1 MKLDPR
7 VLTHLHL
14 FITLTLV
21 CGTPLQYDM
30 YQGRAYSGAES
41 RHRNSRNW
49 CAHIVHKNVSCAVVG
64 GTESFMQPEVLPC
77 PPELP
82 NCAQQVIYQTH
93 FRPTYK
99 LAYKVLTQL
108 EWRCCPGYQGYDC
121 REPRDVKQLQAEPF
135 QHVPSPSAQNPSS
148 KVPEQP
154 TESRR
159 NHPWGEEGHFGG
171 QPGHRPPSGH
181 HNTQHLEDEV
191 QRLSQ
196 MVLDMQARMTDMSS
210 SLRLDFQE
218 DASKMLVSLMNNLR
232 QPASA
237 RGAETQTVEVQ
248 DLSFPTS
255 GMDEVMNRISQVA
268 DNLESKS
275 STLEELVGRVSRH
288 DGQIHLLMEAAQNH
302 LPTPPPAAPASDK
315 DLRDYLDKKIE
326 ALREELMGGMDI
338 KLADLKNSCDYKIL
352 SVQEQCEGQETN
364 YLSLAELIES
374 KEADL
379 RDEIQDLKAKLV
391 VPGNQSSLSSDSV
404 LARLDNLESRLNSSD
419 KNKLA
424 QCCAEEKLKLEHTEA
439 INDLRENLEDKLV
452 SLEDR
457 LSTMLLDTSTIVQS
471 PGQTDD
477 QNALQI
483 NLNSMKSSI
492 QALKNRYDVLDQL
505 CSKEC
510 NAKSTALEDIKRDV
524 EGCRS
529 DVNAMVTRL
538 ETQMKDG
545 RATERLHLNF
555 TTSIEDLRDTLSHLK
570 GRTDGLEGLLLDI
583 AHQHSQTPQSLNST
597 RGRDQGKIDQT
608 QHHDLRNRLEEAGR
622 KGDCCKEPTEDIRKE
637 ISRMDS
643 RMATVESL
651 CLKLDPISASLERIK
666 EGMNK
671 HVNALWTCVD
681 QLNGTVQAQAID
693 IGGMTGTCQNLQKI
707 VSNLEVLLLPDFNP
721 GTNGAEATAD
731 NAGGPHRPSQSLP
744 VPLGPMDATLPPP
757 PVMETGE
764 AGPPGKMTATSKLPK
779 GVDGSMMPVKGF
791 AGAPAPPDVK
801 STDSIKINMVVFPGV
816 APPHSNN
823 PLNPAP
829 PSDERVSFSAGLTLQ
844 LLREVGTI
852 PFNKV
857 LVNDGGHYDAITGV
871 FTAPSDGRYLVTAML
886 TAQRGE
892 RVEAV
897 LSASNRSVQK
907 LDSAGFPSGSAAPPS
922 HGCDC
927 NSAASLSL
935 VVPLRRGDRLE
946 LILTAGK
953 LAVSDPPE
961 VLSSFSAV
969 LLYQNPS
976 KR

>member
-1 MKLDPR
+1 MFLALSGNNIPDPFSSPW
-7 VLTHLHL
+7 H
-14 FITLTLV
+14 TL
-21 CGTPLQYDM
+21 PWNQW
-30 YQGRAYSGAES
+30 
-41 RHRNSRNW
+41 NW

-135 QHVPSPSAQNPSS
+135 QHVPSPS
-148 KVPEQP
+148 
-154 TESRR
+154 
-159 NHPWGEEGHFGG
+159 GHFGG

-379 RDEIQDLKAKLV
+379 RDEIQDLTAKLV
-391 VPGNQSSLSSDSV
+391 VPGNQGSLSSDSV

-424 QCCAEEKLKLEHTEA
+424 QCSAEEKLKLEHTEA

-477 QNALQI
+477 QDALQI
-483 NLNSMKSSI
+483 NLNSLKSSI
-492 QALKNRYDVLDQL
+492 QTLKNRYDVLDQL

-510 NAKSTALEDIKRDV
+510 NAKSTGLEDIKRDV

-608 QHHDLRNRLEEAGR
+608 QHHDLRNRLEEAGK

-666 EGMNK
+666 EDVSVVPLLADQDVWKLLGLK
-671 HVNALWTCVD
+671 TVLHVELTWVLWVKS
-681 QLNGTVQAQAID
+681 QS
-693 IGGMTGTCQNLQKI
+693 M
-707 VSNLEVLLLPDFNP
+707 FNHKTFLTFLSCSICSSYSP
-721 GTNGAEATAD
+721 GAEATAD
-731 NAGGPHRPSQSLP
+731 KAGGPHRPSQSLP

-791 AGAPAPPDVK
+791 AGAPEFFPPY
-801 STDSIKINMVVFPGV
+801 TCLPWLPGV
-816 APPHSNN
+816 
-823 PLNPAP
+823 LTMQILC
-829 PSDERVSFSAGLTLQ
+829 SDERVSFSAGLTLQ

-871 FTAPSDGRYLVTAML
+871 FTAPSDGRYLVTAVL

-897 LSASNRSVQK
+897 LSASNRSIQK

-935 VVPLRRGDRLE
+935 VVPLRRADRLE

-961 VLSSFSAV
+961 VRSSFSAV

>member
-1 MKLDPR
+1 METLNTFLFP
-7 VLTHLHL
+7 VLL
-14 FITLTLV
+14 FV
-21 CGTPLQYDM
+21 P
-30 YQGRAYSGAES
+30 
-41 RHRNSRNW
+41 
-49 CAHIVHKNVSCAVVG
+49 AV
-64 GTESFMQPEVLPC
+64 
-77 PPELP
+77 
-82 NCAQQVIYQTH
+82 
-93 FRPTYK
+93 
-99 LAYKVLTQL
+99 
-108 EWRCCPGYQGYDC
+108 
-121 REPRDVKQLQAEPF
+121 
-135 QHVPSPSAQNPSS
+135 
-148 KVPEQP
+148 VPEQP

-181 HNTQHLEDEV
+181 HNTQHLEEEV

-248 DLSFPTS
+248 DLSFPSS

-275 STLEELVGRVSRH
+275 STLEELVGHVSRH

-302 LPTPPPAAPASDK
+302 LPTPPPTASDK

-338 KLADLKNSCDYKIL
+338 KIADLKNSCDYKIL

-391 VPGNQSSLSSDSV
+391 VPGNQGSLSSDTV

-424 QCCAEEKLKLEHTEA
+424 QCCSAEEKLKVEHAEA

-471 PGQTDD
+471 PGQTND
-477 QNALQI
+477 QDALQQ
-483 NLNSMKSSI
+483 NLNSLMKSI
-492 QALKNRYDVLDQL
+492 QTLKNQYDVIDQL

-510 NAKSTALEDIKRDV
+510 NAKSTVLEDIKRDV
-524 EGCRS
+524 EVCRS
-529 DVNAMVTRL
+529 DVNAMATRL
-538 ETQMKDG
+538 ETQMKDV
-545 RATERLHLNF
+545 RATEGLHLNF
-555 TTSIEDLRDTLSHLK
+555 TTSIEDIRDTLRHLK

-583 AHQHSQTPQSLNST
+583 ANQHSQTSQSLNST
-597 RGRDQGKIDQT
+597 MGQDQEKIHQT
-608 QHHDLRNRLEEAGR
+608 QHHDLRTRLEEAGR
-622 KGDCCKEPTEDIRKE
+622 KGECCKEQTEDIGKE

-666 EGMNK
+666 EGLNK
-671 HVNALWTCVD
+671 HVNALWTCVN

-693 IGGMTGTCQNLQKI
+693 IGGITGTCQNLQKI

-721 GTNGAEATAD
+721 AKT
-731 NAGGPHRPSQSLP
+731 
-744 VPLGPMDATLPPP
+744 
-757 PVMETGE
+757 
-764 AGPPGKMTATSKLPK
+764 
-779 GVDGSMMPVKGF
+779 
-791 AGAPAPPDVK
+791 
-801 STDSIKINMVVFPGV
+801 
-816 APPHSNN
+816 
-823 PLNPAP
+823 
-829 PSDERVSFSAGLTLQ
+829 
-844 LLREVGTI
+844 
-852 PFNKV
+852 
-857 LVNDGGHYDAITGV
+857 
-871 FTAPSDGRYLVTAML
+871 
-886 TAQRGE
+886 
-892 RVEAV
+892 
-897 LSASNRSVQK
+897 
-907 LDSAGFPSGSAAPPS
+907 
-922 HGCDC
+922 
-927 NSAASLSL
+927 
-935 VVPLRRGDRLE
+935 
-946 LILTAGK
+946 GK
-953 LAVSDPPE
+953 L
-961 VLSSFSAV
+961 
-969 LLYQNPS
+969 
-976 KR
+976 

>member
-352 SVQEQCEGQETN
+352 SVREQCEGQETN

-379 RDEIQDLKAKLV
+379 RDEIQDLTAKLV
-391 VPGNQSSLSSDSV
+391 VPGNQGSLSSDSV

-424 QCCAEEKLKLEHTEA
+424 QCSAEEKLKLEHTEA

-477 QNALQI
+477 QDALQI
-483 NLNSMKSSI
+483 NLNSLKSSI
-492 QALKNRYDVLDQL
+492 QTLKNRYDVLDQL

-510 NAKSTALEDIKRDV
+510 NAKSTVLEDIKRDV

-608 QHHDLRNRLEEAGR
+608 QNHDLRNRLEEAGK

-731 NAGGPHRPSQSLP
+731 KAGGPHRPSQSLP

-791 AGAPAPPDVK
+791 AGAPAPPNVK

-871 FTAPSDGRYLVTAML
+871 FTAPSDGRYLVTAVL

-897 LSASNRSVQK
+897 LSASNRSIQK

-935 VVPLRRGDRLE
+935 VVPLRGGDRLE

>member
-1 MKLDPR
+1 
-7 VLTHLHL
+7 
-14 FITLTLV
+14 
-21 CGTPLQYDM
+21 
-30 YQGRAYSGAES
+30 
-41 RHRNSRNW
+41 
-49 CAHIVHKNVSCAVVG
+49 
-64 GTESFMQPEVLPC
+64 
-77 PPELP
+77 
-82 NCAQQVIYQTH
+82 
-93 FRPTYK
+93 
-99 LAYKVLTQL
+99 
-108 EWRCCPGYQGYDC
+108 
-121 REPRDVKQLQAEPF
+121 
-135 QHVPSPSAQNPSS
+135 
-148 KVPEQP
+148 
-154 TESRR
+154 
-159 NHPWGEEGHFGG
+159 
-171 QPGHRPPSGH
+171 
-181 HNTQHLEDEV
+181 
-191 QRLSQ
+191 

-255 GMDEVMNRISQVA
+255 GMDEVMNRINLVA

-302 LPTPPPAAPASDK
+302 LPTLPPAAPASDR

-374 KEADL
+374 KEDDL

-424 QCCAEEKLKLEHTEA
+424 QCCSAEEKLKLEHIEA

-477 QNALQI
+477 QDALQK
-483 NLNSMKSSI
+483 NLNSLVSSI
-492 QALKNRYDVLDQL
+492 QNLKNRYDVLDQL

-510 NAKSTALEDIKRDV
+510 NAKSTVLEDIKRDV

-529 DVNAMVTRL
+529 DVNAMATRL
-538 ETQMKDG
+538 ETLMKDV
-545 RATERLHLNF
+545 RATEGLHLNF
-555 TTSIEDLRDTLSHLK
+555 STSIEDTRDMLSHLK

-583 AHQHSQTPQSLNST
+583 ANQHSQTSQSLNST
-597 RGRDQGKIDQT
+597 RGRDQKIQ
-608 QHHDLRNRLEEAGR
+608 EEAGR
-622 KGDCCKEPTEDIRKE
+622 KGDCCKEQPEDIGKE

-666 EGMNK
+666 EGLNK
-671 HVNALWTCVD
+671 HVSALWTCVD

-693 IGGMTGTCQNLQKI
+693 IGGVTGTCQNLQKI

-721 GTNGAEATAD
+721 GKT
-731 NAGGPHRPSQSLP
+731 
-744 VPLGPMDATLPPP
+744 
-757 PVMETGE
+757 
-764 AGPPGKMTATSKLPK
+764 
-779 GVDGSMMPVKGF
+779 
-791 AGAPAPPDVK
+791 
-801 STDSIKINMVVFPGV
+801 
-816 APPHSNN
+816 
-823 PLNPAP
+823 
-829 PSDERVSFSAGLTLQ
+829 
-844 LLREVGTI
+844 
-852 PFNKV
+852 
-857 LVNDGGHYDAITGV
+857 
-871 FTAPSDGRYLVTAML
+871 
-886 TAQRGE
+886 
-892 RVEAV
+892 
-897 LSASNRSVQK
+897 
-907 LDSAGFPSGSAAPPS
+907 
-922 HGCDC
+922 
-927 NSAASLSL
+927 
-935 VVPLRRGDRLE
+935 
-946 LILTAGK
+946 GK
-953 LAVSDPPE
+953 L
-961 VLSSFSAV
+961 
-969 LLYQNPS
+969 
-976 KR
+976 